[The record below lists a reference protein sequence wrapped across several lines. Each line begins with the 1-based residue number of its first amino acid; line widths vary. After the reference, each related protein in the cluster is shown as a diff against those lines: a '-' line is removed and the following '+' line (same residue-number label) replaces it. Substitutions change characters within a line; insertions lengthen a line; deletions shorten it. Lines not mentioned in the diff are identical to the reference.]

1 MTYNIKTEARGWA
14 SLRFGI
20 LSYCL
25 GAAGEV
31 FEEFCHVDAVCK
43 GMMHRQIEAKL
54 THGTLEMKNRRSGS
68 SPSSIVGQ
76 VFARSTSAAA

>member
-1 MTYNIKTEARGWA
+1 MTHIGKRLPRARCALAMTQNIKTEARGWA

-43 GMMHRQIEAKL
+43 GVMHRQID
-54 THGTLEMKNRRSGS
+54 
-68 SPSSIVGQ
+68 GQ
-76 VFARSTSAAA
+76 QDPIAL